1 MARREWNLWIVDD
14 DETDIRRYS
23 VSRNAV
29 RLAIGGVL
37 IAVAFLGSALTQL
50 IHRASTSIENH
61 RLAGTNLR
69 LAGELESLRS
79 RVDTLRTSLD
89 VLAANDEQYRAL
101 AGLQPLDADVRRVGI
116 GGPGMETLTAS
127 PLYPLDREA
136 AAATVGASIEVDEL
150 LRRARLLAFSWREAG
165 DALEDRR
172 DDMAATPAIM
182 PTEGYITSGFSL
194 NRLHPILGIRRPH
207 LGLDIVAS
215 PGTPVVAT
223 ADGRVSFVGRKGEFG
238 ITVEIDHGFGRMT
251 RYAHLARATARR
263 GQRVE
268 RGDAV
273 GDVGNTGL
281 AVGTHLH
288 YEVLVEGRPA
298 NPRSYIL
305 DDVSRN

>member
-14 DETDIRRYS
+14 DETDIRRYR

-29 RLAIGGVL
+29 RLAAGGVL
-37 IAVAFLGSALTQL
+37 IVVALFGSAFTHLFQS
-50 IHRASTSIENH
+50 AGTSIQNR
-61 RLAGTNLR
+61 RLARTNTMLES
-69 LAGELESLRS
+69 ELESLRS

-89 VLAANDEQYRAL
+89 VLARNDEQYRAL
-101 AGLQPLDADVRRVGI
+101 AGLAPLDADVRRVGI
-116 GGPGMETLTAS
+116 GGPGTETLTGS
-127 PLYPLDREA
+127 PLYPLDRDA

-165 DALEDRR
+165 ETLEYRR
-172 DDMAATPAIM
+172 EDMAATPAIL
-182 PTEGYITSGFSL
+182 PAEGYITSGFSY
-194 NRLHPILGIRRPH
+194 NRLHPILGVRRPH

-238 ITVEIDHGFGRMT
+238 ITVEIDHGFGRLT
-251 RYAHLARATARR
+251 RYAHLSRATARR
-263 GQRVE
+263 GQKVE
-268 RGDAV
+268 RGDVV

-288 YEVLVEGRPA
+288 YEVLIDGRPA

-305 DDVSRN
+305 DDVRRD

>member
-29 RLAIGGVL
+29 RLAIGGAL

-50 IHRASTSIENH
+50 IHRAGTSIENH
-61 RLAGTNLR
+61 RLASTNLR

-288 YEVLVEGRPA
+288 YEVFVDGRPA

>member
-1 MARREWNLWIVDD
+1 MVRREWKIWIVDD
-14 DETDIRRYS
+14 DETDIRRFR

-29 RLAIGGVL
+29 RLAIGGTLLV
-37 IAVAFLGSALTQL
+37 VAFLGSALTQI
-50 IHRASTSIENH
+50 IHKTSASIENH
-61 RLAGTNLR
+61 QLARTNSL
-69 LAGELESLRS
+69 LESELESLRT
-79 RVDTLRTSLD
+79 RVDTLRTSIE
-89 VLAANDEQYRAL
+89 VLASNDEQYRAL

-116 GGPGMETLTAS
+116 GGPGTETMTGSA
-127 PLYPLDREA
+127 LYPLDRDA

-172 DDMAATPAIM
+172 EDMAATPAIL
-182 PTEGYITSGFSL
+182 PTEGYITSGFSY

-223 ADGRVSFVGRKGEFG
+223 ANGRVTFAGRKGEFG
-238 ITVEIDHGFGRMT
+238 ITIEVDHGFGRLT
-251 RYAHLARATARR
+251 RYAHLSRATARK
-263 GQRVE
+263 GQRVG
-268 RGDAV
+268 RGDV
-273 GDVGNTGL
+273 IGDVGNTGL

-288 YEVLVEGRPA
+288 YEVVIDGRPA

-305 DDVSRN
+305 DEVARD

>member
-29 RLAIGGVL
+29 RLAIGGAL

-50 IHRASTSIENH
+50 IHRAGTSIENH
-61 RLAGTNLR
+61 RLASTNLR

-89 VLAANDEQYRAL
+89 VLAANDEQYRAI

-194 NRLHPILGIRRPH
+194 NRLHPILGITRPH

-238 ITVEIDHGFGRMT
+238 ITVEIDHGFGRKT

>member
-14 DETDIRRYS
+14 DETDIRRYR

-29 RLAIGGVL
+29 RLAIGGTLLV
-37 IAVAFLGSALTQL
+37 VAFLGSALTQI
-50 IHRASTSIENH
+50 IHKAGASIESH
-61 RLAGTNLR
+61 QLVRTNTL
-69 LAGELESLRS
+69 LESELESLRS
-79 RVDTLRTSLD
+79 RVDTLRTSIE
-89 VLAANDEQYRAL
+89 VLAANDEQYRAI

-116 GGPGMETLTAS
+116 GGPGTETMTGS

-165 DALEDRR
+165 DVLEDRR
-172 DDMAATPAIM
+172 EDMAATPAIL
-182 PTEGYITSGFSL
+182 PTEGYITSGFTY

-223 ADGRVSFVGRKGEFG
+223 ANGRVSFVGRKGEFG
-238 ITVEIDHGFGRMT
+238 ITVEIDHGFGRLT
-251 RYAHLARATARR
+251 RYAHLSRATARK
-263 GQRVE
+263 GQRVA
-268 RGDAV
+268 RGDVV

-288 YEVLVEGRPA
+288 YEVLIDGRPA

-305 DDVSRN
+305 DEVTRD

>member
-14 DETDIRRYS
+14 AQTDIRRYR
-23 VSRNAV
+23 VSRNTI
-29 RLAIGGVL
+29 RLAIGGAL
-37 IAVAFLGSALTQL
+37 LLVAFLGSALTQL
-50 IHRASTSIENH
+50 FHRADAGLENH
-61 RLAGTNLR
+61 RLARTNAL
-69 LAGELESLRS
+69 LESELESLRS
-79 RVDTLRTSLD
+79 RVDTLRSSID
-89 VLAANDEQYRAL
+89 VLASNDEQYRAL

-116 GGPGMETLTAS
+116 GGPGTETLTGS
-127 PLYPLDREA
+127 PLYSLDRNA
-136 AAATVGASIEVDEL
+136 AATTVGASIEVDEL

-165 DALEDRR
+165 DALEHRR
-172 DDMAATPAIM
+172 EDMAATPAIM
-182 PTEGYITSGFSL
+182 PTEGYITSGFSY

-223 ADGRVSFVGRKGEFG
+223 ANGRTTWVGRKGEFG
-238 ITVEIDHGFGRMT
+238 ITVEIDHGFGRLT
-251 RYAHLARATARR
+251 RYAHLARATVRK

-268 RGDAV
+268 RGDII

-288 YEVLVEGRPA
+288 YEVIIDGRPT

-305 DDVSRN
+305 DDPRRD